1 MRAIVRQGV
10 VSSLTLSKILL
21 ICSISLVVL
30 SVTLSIYFIS
40 TQNAASSAAQSHN
53 VAKTKPRAAQA
64 TPNVSA
70 AVSSLGRQYMNAL
83 LQQHYD
89 VMWSLLHPQVQAMW
103 SNEAAFA
110 TYWKTRFQGFTLQG
124 FTLGTPSS
132 LSSWVNPETMV
143 RYDQV
148 DAMPIS
154 LQLTP
159 QVPANQVS
167 TLPAADQ
174 QATQLFK
181 NLPFIVQHTGS
192 QTSSQWLILNGGP
205 ADLEAPILPPT
216 TPVMR
221 TVKVPIL
228 MYHYIST
235 VPSSDPDPT
244 LRASLSVPPA
254 SFSQQMDYLKE
265 QGYQTITFNQ
275 LFDAL
280 YYGGPLP
287 AKPIILTFDDG
298 YEDAYTAA
306 FPVLKAHNFSG
317 MFYII
322 TGKVGWNGQMTWDQ
336 LREMLASGM
345 QMGDHTI
352 HHINIGQVLVNS
364 KVQAEQEVHVSQ
376 LDLQNNLGIP
386 IQQFCYPSGEPFRH
400 GTLAVRQGV
409 MELLNE
415 NGYVGATTDPGATG
429 TTQNSQTPFILLRVR
444 VDGRESLQT
453 FMTAEHSW

>member
-40 TQNAASSAAQSHN
+40 TQNSASSATQSHN

-167 TLPAADQ
+167 TL
-174 QATQLFK
+174 
-181 NLPFIVQHTGS
+181 
-192 QTSSQWLILNGGP
+192 
-205 ADLEAPILPPT
+205 
-216 TPVMR
+216 
-221 TVKVPIL
+221 
-228 MYHYIST
+228 
-235 VPSSDPDPT
+235 
-244 LRASLSVPPA
+244 
-254 SFSQQMDYLKE
+254 
-265 QGYQTITFNQ
+265 
-275 LFDAL
+275 
-280 YYGGPLP
+280 
-287 AKPIILTFDDG
+287 
-298 YEDAYTAA
+298 
-306 FPVLKAHNFSG
+306 
-317 MFYII
+317 
-322 TGKVGWNGQMTWDQ
+322 
-336 LREMLASGM
+336 
-345 QMGDHTI
+345 
-352 HHINIGQVLVNS
+352 
-364 KVQAEQEVHVSQ
+364 
-376 LDLQNNLGIP
+376 
-386 IQQFCYPSGEPFRH
+386 
-400 GTLAVRQGV
+400 
-409 MELLNE
+409 
-415 NGYVGATTDPGATG
+415 
-429 TTQNSQTPFILLRVR
+429 
-444 VDGRESLQT
+444 
-453 FMTAEHSW
+453 